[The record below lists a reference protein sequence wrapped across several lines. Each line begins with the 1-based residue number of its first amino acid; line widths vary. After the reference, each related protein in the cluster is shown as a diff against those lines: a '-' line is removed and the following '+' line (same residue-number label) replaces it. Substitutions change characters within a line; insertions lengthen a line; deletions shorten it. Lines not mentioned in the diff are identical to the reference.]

1 MKINTVGFK
10 SAIIYTSLS
19 ILSSGI
25 FFVVTLLGNYNWVT
39 RIGGSFWIFMLSMII
54 LMPSVTSLVKKRYRD
69 N

>member
-39 RIGGSFWIFMLSMII
+39 RIGGSLWIFMLSMII